1 MKNTKILLI
10 VMIVLVCVLFCACK
24 DGANGNSQ
32 DVNVTTHSISG
43 TLHKVNVIDSA
54 TPFVHGG
61 STEYKVVY
69 DATNY
74 YAELAASFIVKNVSQ
89 ATGATLQTVSPSDVS
104 WSSDA
109 KLIVLNDKT
118 LFANAG
124 LYMPNDDIGLTGYY
138 IKTVGKSVFVMNNGN
153 DGYQLGA
160 IALLRAVL
168 GYDMFSGD
176 CVVYKKTGETL
187 PTIDIVERPD
197 YDYRQNPNKLT
208 SDAIYG
214 LGYTQ
219 DSEIWIPVGGTN
231 LHNSFKWLPLNQF
244 FKKHPKWYSSET
256 NEGDAN
262 GETTGQLCYT
272 AHGDEA
278 ELNLMVETAF
288 ESAKNAITN
297 CNNKNARNISMTIQD
312 NPTYCKCEACEQVRA
327 QYGCISASTIN
338 FLNRVDDKLQEWL
351 QQEADASGQP
361 KREINLI
368 FFAYYAWEAPPVDAN
383 LQAIDG
389 IKCNEHVGVYIAPIQ
404 AKYNASFY
412 AKKNE
417 VYANNIRGW
426 ANCSDIV
433 CLWLYQT
440 NFNNYLYPLN
450 DWNVV
455 ADNYRFGKENNAVLI
470 YDEGQLNQGTTTA
483 FGRLK
488 DYVCSKMEFDVNADY
503 SAVVDEYFANYY
515 REAAEPMREFFDE
528 LQTYMTY
535 LETKYS
541 DKLAGG
547 IRDAY
552 ASQDYW
558 SMSMLEGWL
567 EKIDTALRA
576 VEKYKDYDVETYNML
591 VSHIKIESIFPRYA
605 LCTLYEGIYDAETL
619 QQMRKSF
626 RDDCLAL
633 GIERSAEWTM
643 IDATFKSWGL

>member
-1 MKNTKILLI
+1 MAVVSALI
-10 VMIVLVCVLFCACK
+10 MGCDDSSDGQEIVV
-24 DGANGNSQ
+24 AN
-32 DVNVTTHSISG
+32 HSISG
-43 TLHKVNVIDSA
+43 TLHKVNVTDSA
-54 TPFVHGG
+54 MTFVHGG
-61 STEYKVVY
+61 QTDYKVVY

-74 YAELAASFIVKNVSQ
+74 YCELAATFIINNVKQ
-89 ATGATLQTVSPSDVS
+89 ATGATLQAVSPSEAV
-104 WSSDA
+104 WSNDA
-109 KLIVLNDKT
+109 KLIVINDKA
-118 LFANAG
+118 LFESAG
-124 LYMPNDDIGLTGYY
+124 LAMPADDIGLTGYY
-138 IKTVGKSVFVMNNGN
+138 VKTVGKSVFVMTNGN
-153 DGYQLGA
+153 DGLQLGA
-160 IALLRAVL
+160 IAFLRALL

-176 CVVYKKTGETL
+176 CVVYQKDGETL
-187 PTIDIVERPD
+187 PNMEIIERPD

-214 LGYTQ
+214 FGYTQ

-231 LHNSFKWLPLNQF
+231 LHNSFKWLPLNQY
-244 FKKHPKWYSSET
+244 FKSHPSWYSSET

-262 GETTGQLCYT
+262 GETAGQLCYT
-272 AHGDEA
+272 AHGNE
-278 ELNLMVETAF
+278 EEFNLMVETAF
-288 ESAKNAITN
+288 QSAVKAIQS

-338 FLNRVDDKLQEWL
+338 FLNKVDDKLQDWL
-351 QQEADASGQP
+351 QQEADAKGQP
-361 KREINLI
+361 KREINVI
-368 FFAYYAWEAPPVDAN
+368 FFAYYAWEAPPVDEN
-383 LQAIDG
+383 LQPIDG

-426 ANCSDIV
+426 GNCSDIV

-455 ADNYRFGKENNAVLI
+455 ADNYRFGKENSAVLI

-488 DYVCSKMEFDVNADY
+488 DYICSKMEFDLNSDY
-503 SAVVDEYFANYY
+503 SAVVDSYFTNYF
-515 REAAEPMREFFDE
+515 REAAQPMREFFDE
-528 LQTYMTY
+528 LQLYMTY
-535 LETKYS
+535 LETNYG
-541 DKLAGG
+541 DKLTGG

-552 ASQDYW
+552 ASQTYW
-558 SMSMLEGWL
+558 KKSTLEGWL
-567 EKIDTALRA
+567 AKIDQALSA
-576 VEKYKDYDVETYNML
+576 VEKYKDYDIDTYNML

-605 LCTLYEGIYDAETL
+605 LCTLYDGMYDEQTL
-619 QQMRKSF
+619 QAMRKSF